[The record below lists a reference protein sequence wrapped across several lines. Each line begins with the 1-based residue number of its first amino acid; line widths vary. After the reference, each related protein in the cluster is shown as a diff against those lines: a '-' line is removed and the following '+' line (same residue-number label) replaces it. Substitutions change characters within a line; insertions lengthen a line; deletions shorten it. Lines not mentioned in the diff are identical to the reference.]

1 MKMMVHSSCVKRI
14 SRSTLVESNSA
25 VSTIITS
32 MRSSRPVISLTPS
45 LSFVSRSQ
53 HQVAMPIS
61 PLIRPMIDA
70 LIVMSTMTTLTSGLL
85 LLELKILMRRK
96 RNSSTRMESRDRI
109 VIFGKNTKT
118 QKQASTTCTQSLTG
132 LIMCSTLSLVLVAT
146 ALLQPSSYVMRRVSI
161 TKMILFDSLWEV
173 VLCKNLLK
181 AKLPISKNK
190 VLQGSLNTLP

>member
-1 MKMMVHSSCVKRI
+1 MKLDFTSSEIHGVTSNGRVTGVMTQTAGQHLLSKKQVGQMKMMVHSSCVKRI

-118 QKQASTTCTQSLTG
+118 
-132 LIMCSTLSLVLVAT
+132 
-146 ALLQPSSYVMRRVSI
+146 
-161 TKMILFDSLWEV
+161 
-173 VLCKNLLK
+173 
-181 AKLPISKNK
+181 
-190 VLQGSLNTLP
+190 